1 MLFRSCLLLLAPL
14 GALLGLVGF
23 GFARLADV
31 VSARMPRL
39 ARASL
44 ADLPYVLLASPALAE
59 GPPAKYVPAPAEQI
73 PGYSDKVLPCKVVH
87 GLKDSTGAVQ
97 PRSAASK
104 DPNVANYV
112 TCEAEPFLENKSLRE
127 LSLLRNTIYAR
138 YGWAG
143 FRKPWLRE
151 YFQKQ
156 PWYKPDESFTQHR
169 LSGVDRR
176 NVVLIAQAEMSL
188 RMVDLEERRD
198 TLLARAGKA
207 WGDAPV
213 RREGAK
219 KVPDCSLDTSNQS
232 KDCKYHQGPHEA
244 AAADFSKLS
253 PEDNIE
259 LGLISRAMGDFAVD
273 DGQREQLA
281 TSLDTVL
288 SVKDLRQLSLRDLR
302 LLRNTLF
309 ARRGRPFK
317 SELLREHF
325 SQMPWY
331 KPDPAYTDARLTK
344 TDKINIELIRQVEEE
359 FGGALKDQDYGGN
372 PSEAR
377 DQDIPVAVQA

>member
-1 MLFRSCLLLLAPL
+1 MRSVVLTTLVLA
-14 GALLGLVGF
+14 G
-23 GFARLADV
+23 
-31 VSARMPRL
+31 
-39 ARASL
+39 
-44 ADLPYVLLASPALAE
+44 PALAE
-59 GPPAKYVPAPAEQI
+59 SPRAKYVPAPAEQI
-73 PGYSDKVLPCKVVH
+73 PGYSAKVLPCKVVH
-87 GLKDSTGAVQ
+87 GIKDSQGHIQ
-97 PRSAASK
+97 PMGPESK
-104 DPNVANYV
+104 DPNGANYV
-112 TCEAEPFLENKSLRE
+112 TCEGEPRLEQKSLRE

-156 PWYKPDESFTQHR
+156 PWYKPDDTFTHHR

-188 RMVDLEERRD
+188 RMEDLEQRRD
-198 TLLARAGKA
+198 MLLARVGKA

-213 RREGAK
+213 RGEGKAS
-219 KVPDCSLDTSNQS
+219 VSDCSLDTSGKS
-232 KDCKYHQGPHEA
+232 KDCKYHGAPRQA
-244 AAADFSKLS
+244 APADLGKLS
-253 PEDNIE
+253 PEDHIE
-259 LGLISRAMGDFAVD
+259 LGLLSRAMGDFALD
-273 DGQREQLA
+273 DGQPEQPA
-281 TSLDTVL
+281 ISLDTVL

-317 SELLREHF
+317 SELLQEHF
-325 SQMPWY
+325 SHMSWY
-331 KPDPAYTDARLTK
+331 RPDPAYTDARLTK

-359 FGGALKDQDYGGN
+359 FGGALTDSESRGDN

-377 DQDIPVAVQA
+377 DSEPPLAVQA